1 MKPTGLVFNIQRFSI
16 HDGPGIRTTVFLKG
30 CSMQCFWCHNPEGR
44 HPYQE
49 LSYVAERCIACG
61 NCVVACLHNAHLIE
75 DDTHIF
81 FRDRCQA
88 SGECAVT
95 CYSGALT
102 MNGTSMTV
110 DEVVSEVLRDRVF
123 YETSQGGVT
132 LSGGEPAFDSGF
144 GRAILERCKIEGL
157 HTAIETCGYC
167 SWSAL
172 EELLP
177 VTDLIMMDIKL
188 ITQEKHR
195 AATGNSNERIL
206 DNARRLSLAG
216 KPIIFRTPIVPTVN
230 DSDDEFGKIVSF
242 VKSLVDLRQGNGAS
256 EGRGPGITYE
266 LLTFHKLASDKYRN
280 LGLEYKASHI
290 EPLGKP
296 RMQELVALAQAQGI
310 DTDLR

>member
-1 MKPTGLVFNIQRFSI
+1 MKPAGLVFNIQRFSI

-30 CSMQCFWCHNPEGR
+30 CAMQCFWCHNPEGR

-61 NCVVACLHNAHLIE
+61 NCVVACPHNAHVIE
-75 DDTHIF
+75 NGTHVF
-81 FRDRCQA
+81 LRDRCKT
-88 SGECAVT
+88 SGECVAT
-95 CYSGALT
+95 CYSSALT
-102 MNGTSMTV
+102 MNGAPMTV

-144 GRAILERCKIEGL
+144 AGAILERCKTEGL
-157 HTAIETCGYC
+157 HTAIETCGCC

-177 VTDLIMMDIKL
+177 LADLIMMDIKL

-206 DNARRLSLAG
+206 DNARKLALTG
-216 KPIIFRTPIVPTVN
+216 KTIIFRTPIVPMVN

-242 VKSLVDLRQGNGAS
+242 VKSLVDLRLGDGATGGHS
-256 EGRGPGITYE
+256 PGITYE

-310 DTDLR
+310 DARMR

>member
-1 MKPTGLVFNIQRFSI
+1 MKPAGLVFNIQRFSI

-61 NCVVACLHNAHLIE
+61 NCVVACPSNAHVIE
-75 DDTHIF
+75 NGMHVF
-81 FRDRCQA
+81 LRDRCKT
-88 SGECAVT
+88 SGECVTT

-102 MNGTSMTV
+102 MSGSVMTV
-110 DEVVSEVLRDRVF
+110 EEVVSEVLRDAVF
-123 YETSQGGVT
+123 YESSKGGVT

-144 GRAILERCKIEGL
+144 ARAILERCKMEGL

-177 VTDLIMMDIKL
+177 LTDLIMMDIKL
-188 ITQEKHR
+188 VTREKHE

-206 DNARRLSLAG
+206 DNARRLTLTG
-216 KPIIFRTPIVPTVN
+216 KPIIFRTPIVRTVN
-230 DSDDEFGKIVSF
+230 DSNEEFGKIVSF
-242 VKSLVDLRQGNGAS
+242 VKSLVDLRLGNGATGDGS
-256 EGRGPGITYE
+256 SGITYE

-310 DTDLR
+310 DTHMC